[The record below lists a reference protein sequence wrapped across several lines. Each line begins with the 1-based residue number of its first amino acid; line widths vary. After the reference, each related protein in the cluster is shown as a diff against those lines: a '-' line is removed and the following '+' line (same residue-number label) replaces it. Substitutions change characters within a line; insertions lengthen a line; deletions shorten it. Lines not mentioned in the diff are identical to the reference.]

1 MEDEGHLEQRGRTW
15 ADIAESTGLGP
26 AALRKIRSTFRPY
39 LGLDSRGCPGEDTE
53 RVVKAIVELEQTG
66 MNERD
71 IAKAL
76 KDAFSEGAGWPQEVL
91 ARMQSSATAS
101 ASLTAREV
109 LETVS
114 GTRVS
119 YDAAAHRG
127 DGDPGNPSFLQL
139 PDASPLVTET
149 VASIRES
156 VFDFRRE
163 MRLYFIKAREQQDR
177 IEAQLSSLIAEIR
190 ELRYQ
195 LGLYG
200 SRKERKQRAR
210 T

>member
-1 MEDEGHLEQRGRTW
+1 MTSEGYTEERGRTW

-39 LGLDSRGCPGEDTE
+39 LGLDSRGCPGENTE
-53 RVVKAIVELEQTG
+53 RAVKAIVELKETG
-66 MNERD
+66 MDEED
-71 IAKAL
+71 IIEAL
-76 KDAFSEGAGWPQEVL
+76 KNAFSEGAGWPQEVL

-101 ASLTAREV
+101 GTLTAREL

-114 GTRVS
+114 TGDASYEYRSPRTTR
-119 YDAAAHRG
+119 
-127 DGDPGNPSFLQL
+127 DGASPSLFEW
-139 PDASPLVTET
+139 PDASQISPET
-149 VASIRES
+149 GASVRES
-156 VFDFRRE
+156 IFDFRRE

-200 SRKERKQRAR
+200 SRKERKQRGR
-210 T
+210 V